1 MARLAN
7 VTNNVFDSILP
18 TIGNSRVKL
27 PIWNEG
33 DKMFL
38 SSEYESASGHRY
50 YQGLRFTDRVAV
62 VETFGHYHTWKYID
76 CIDVYAFDGNNKV
89 LIGTRKFDKTFYD
102 QELIKKETEKILQ
115 EYFKGQ
121 MKLQHISVS
130 EEQVKMEAKRHIEAS
145 YTSFL
150 SDNYNPRLQGLLPL
164 LGTK

>member
-1 MARLAN
+1 
-7 VTNNVFDSILP
+7 
-18 TIGNSRVKL
+18 
-27 PIWNEG
+27 
-33 DKMFL
+33 
-38 SSEYESASGHRY
+38 
-50 YQGLRFTDRVAV
+50 
-62 VETFGHYHTWKYID
+62 
-76 CIDVYAFDGNNKV
+76 V

>member
-1 MARLAN
+1 MAQLAN

-18 TIGNSRVKL
+18 VVGNPRVKL

-38 SSEYESASGHRY
+38 SSEYESASGH
-50 YQGLRFTDRVAV
+50 
-62 VETFGHYHTWKYID
+62 YHTWKYID
-76 CIDVYAFDGNNKV
+76 SIDVYAFDGNNKV
-89 LIGTRKFDKTFYD
+89 LIGTRKFEKTFYD
-102 QELIKKETEKILQ
+102 RELIKKETEIILQ

-121 MKLQHISVS
+121 MKLQHIRVS
-130 EEQVKMEAKRHIEAS
+130 EEQVKMEAKRHVEAS

>member
-1 MARLAN
+1 MAQLAN

-18 TIGNSRVKL
+18 TIGNPRVKL

-102 QELIKKETEKILQ
+102 QKLIKKETEKILQ

-150 SDNYNPRLQGLLPL
+150 SDSYNPRLQGLLPL